1 MGESNN
7 ESWCF
12 EQAIQNYN
20 DALEVFKP
28 DRDPIQWARAKSDLA
43 DALSGLGMRGPGVKY
58 LKAAVDNYNQAL
70 TVLTKDKLPGD
81 WKKTQ
86 NNLEVALDALRQR
99 GG

>member
-1 MGESNN
+1 MHCQDLACADRESN
-7 ESWCF
+7 
-12 EQAIQNYN
+12 
-20 DALEVFKP
+20 
-28 DRDPIQWARAKSDLA
+28 
-43 DALSGLGMRGPGVKY
+43 

-86 NNLEVALDALRQR
+86 GNLEIALDALRQR